1 MRKGGRRYPTKRRHI
16 YTVKTKTHSL
26 RRKESSPL
34 WSRKLKRTKRQ
45 SYRRSRTRTRTRTK
59 RKRRKTVKRG
69 GGFLGIGNSLMSF
82 F

>member
-1 MRKGGRRYPTKRRHI
+1 MRKGGRRYPTKRKHI

-26 RRKESSPL
+26 RRKKSSPL
-34 WSRKLKRTKRQ
+34 WSRRLKYTNHTKKR
-45 SYRRSRTRTRTRTK
+45 SKTRSRTRSR
-59 RKRRKTVKRG
+59 RKRRKKVKRG